1 MRLYSHRLERVFL
14 AAIPNRLLSSGA
26 RLNIG
31 EGIKTFLLT
40 TSKVHNPNCLLED
53 DAVLTAER
61 LRVYGPVFIWVE
73 SLATV
78 MFMTHRFD
86 RFISGLLIHI

>member
-1 MRLYSHRLERVFL
+1 MDQHHLKEDTGLMQYATLF
-14 AAIPNRLLSSGA
+14 PSG
-26 RLNIG
+26 
-31 EGIKTFLLT
+31 KTFLLT

-73 SLATV
+73 SSATV
-78 MFMTHRFD
+78 MFMTRCFD
-86 RFISGLLIHI
+86 RSISGLLIHI